1 MLQRLFFFSYFP
13 VFFHRSSVNLMIV
26 LLCIFINAFHFNSNM
41 LYKKYIYTNFFIFLN
56 FIYFMDKDEIRG
68 KNLYSFKFGLL
79 CDVTFYIQ
87 YFKNIL
93 VLQEDYENDQKKRRR
108 NQNSH
113 YLETYLVGGMLTT
126 ANLSANRKISNLFN
140 RSGELESTFETVH
153 I

>member
-1 MLQRLFFFSYFP
+1 MDLSDFEIIVVYVRNRRVEEEKNIRLNILFPFDSKEVKICFNVCFFFSYFP
-13 VFFHRSSVNLMIV
+13 VFFHRSLVNLMIV

-41 LYKKYIYTNFFIFLN
+41 LYKIYICTNFFIFLN

-93 VLQEDYENDQKKRRR
+93 VL
-108 NQNSH
+108 
-113 YLETYLVGGMLTT
+113 
-126 ANLSANRKISNLFN
+126 
-140 RSGELESTFETVH
+140 
-153 I
+153 

>member
-1 MLQRLFFFSYFP
+1 
-13 VFFHRSSVNLMIV
+13 
-26 LLCIFINAFHFNSNM
+26 
-41 LYKKYIYTNFFIFLN
+41 
-56 FIYFMDKDEIRG
+56 MDKDEIKG

-113 YLETYLVGGMLTT
+113 YLETYLVGGMFTT